1 MFKQKIL
8 LIGLLITALTL
19 FLTGCSSKPEINA
32 KDTMNIYVNAVKT
45 GDTTELAKVGMNED
59 EITAFQKNSML
70 SKQAQDIMETQFK
83 SMGITLS
90 TEDSDKIIAVVSKMR
105 QSADITIEPVNETV
119 DKATFKVSVKGID
132 RNRFTQ
138 AFTDKITAFAQSPD
152 NGLRPYMR
160 QSEVAKII
168 VPQII
173 TILDELS
180 QNVPLVQQPMT
191 FEVNLKLNKDKNVWE
206 PEDNTKFVTDIEK
219 AIFYNY
225 VQ

>member
-1 MFKQKIL
+1 
-8 LIGLLITALTL
+8 
-19 FLTGCSSKPEINA
+19 
-32 KDTMNIYVNAVKT
+32 
-45 GDTTELAKVGMNED
+45 
-59 EITAFQKNSML
+59 ML

-90 TEDSDKIIAVVSKMR
+90 AEDSDKIIAVVSKMR
-105 QSADITIEPVNETV
+105 QSADITIEPVNETE